1 MCNMFITLGRQN
13 ERLVNPEGAIER
25 LWLPA
30 YIEKLKTKY
39 NLRISIE
46 VTRHKLQKIC
56 LRRLRR
62 GMILGAHFGQF

>member
-56 LRRLRR
+56 HRRLRR
-62 GMILGAHFGQF
+62 GMIWGEHFGQF